1 VAVPRIAEGRPA
13 AAPASADQRARH
25 LRILRAAEQLGTETD
40 LDHVQMHEVARR
52 AGVAIGTVYRYFP
65 SKTHLFVGVMVHR
78 IEQMGQALARRPVIA
93 ADGGPLDGAADRVFD
108 VLVRANRSLLRK
120 PNLATA
126 MMSSWTAAKSTMA
139 ADVARIDS
147 AMHDL
152 LLAAA
157 GIDAPTG
164 EDAAVVRVLLL
175 TWGGILQAALNGRL
189 TMPEAE
195 SGLQLACR
203 LLMAGTSAAPGR

>member
-1 VAVPRIAEGRPA
+1 MPRIAEGRRA
-13 AAPASADQRARH
+13 AAPVSADQRARH
-25 LRILRAAEQLGTETD
+25 LRILRAAEQLGTDTD
-40 LDHVQMHEVARR
+40 VDHVQMHEVARQ

-65 SKTHLFVGVMVHR
+65 SKTDLFVGVMVHR
-78 IEQMGQALARRPVIA
+78 IEQMGQALARRPA
-93 ADGGPLDGAADRVFD
+93 EPGSRAGAADRVFD

-139 ADVARIDS
+139 IEVARIDT

-157 GIDAPTG
+157 GIDAPSD

-189 TMPEAE
+189 TMQEAE

-203 LLMAGTSAAPGR
+203 LLMAGTSAAGAQ

>member
-1 VAVPRIAEGRPA
+1 MPRIAEGRTA
-13 AAPASADQRARH
+13 AAPVSADQRARQ
-25 LRILRAAEQLGTETD
+25 LRIIAAAEQLGADTD

-78 IEQMGQALARRPVIA
+78 IEQMGQALARRPADPA
-93 ADGGPLDGAADRVFD
+93 ARAGAADRVFD

-126 MMSSWTAAKSTMA
+126 MMSSWTAAKATMA
-139 ADVARIDS
+139 SEVARIDT

-157 GIDAPTG
+157 GIEAPTG

-175 TWGGILQAALNGRL
+175 AWGGILQAALNGRL

-203 LLMAGTSAAPGR
+203 LLVAGTSAAAPE